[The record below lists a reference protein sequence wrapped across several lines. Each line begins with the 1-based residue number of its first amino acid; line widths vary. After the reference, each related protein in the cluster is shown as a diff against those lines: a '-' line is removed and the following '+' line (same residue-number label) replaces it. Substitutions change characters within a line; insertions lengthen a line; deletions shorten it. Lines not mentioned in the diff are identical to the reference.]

1 MPDPSHAISPS
12 TNPALSI
19 PKSPTPSSRFAYIDG
34 IRALAALF
42 VVLCHAWYEPT
53 NGYYKTRLFN
63 HLGLSYGPIAVAV
76 FIVVS
81 GFCLTLPLAKR
92 DGDLGSVLEFFRR
105 RARRILPPYYA
116 CIILSC
122 IFILTLANKPTGTV
136 WDICLPLNGTTFL
149 QHVLLIHNLVPAGS
163 GGSINYPLWSI
174 AVEAQIY
181 LLFPLVA
188 ILLQKRGWKVTM
200 WGLVALGLAAQVAL
214 YRIAPDTRVWYLG
227 CFGFGVAAAWQS
239 VRGKTTLLWTKMG
252 LWLGGLTLLALVLG
266 GRNGYG
272 TLKPIFDL
280 LIGGAAALIMG
291 GCYADREQKSGITR
305 LLSLRPLERVGI
317 FSYSLYLVHAPLL
330 HLHYL
335 ILTRLFHSPKPET
348 MFLFLLLTLPLIVAE
363 AYLFFLAFERPF
375 LSKKTRVTDKAA

>member
-1 MPDPSHAISPS
+1 MPDPLSLTNPSINLSPS
-12 TNPALSI
+12 DA
-19 PKSPTPSSRFAYIDG
+19 KSPTSSSRFAYIDG
-34 IRALAALF
+34 VRALAALF

-53 NGYYKTRLFN
+53 NGYYKSRLFN

-92 DGDLGSVLEFFRR
+92 EGDIGSVAEFFRR

-116 CIILSC
+116 CLVLSSV
-122 IFILTLANKPTGTV
+122 FILTLAKEPTGTV
-136 WDICLPLNGTTFL
+136 WDICLPLNGTTLL
-149 QHVLLIHNLVPAGS
+149 QHVLLIHNLFPERS

-181 LLFPLVA
+181 LLFPLIA
-188 ILLQKRGWKVTM
+188 LSLRKRGWKVTM
-200 WGLVALGLAAQVAL
+200 WSLVALGLVAHVAL

-239 VRGKTTLLWTKMG
+239 VRGKTALFWIKMG
-252 LWLGGLTLLALVLG
+252 ILLGGLTLLALVLG

-280 LIGGAAALIMG
+280 LVGGAAALIMG
-291 GCYADREQKSGITR
+291 GLYADREQKSKITR
-305 LLSLRPLERVGI
+305 LLSWRPLEKIGI

-335 ILTRLFHSPKPET
+335 ILTRLLHSPKPET
-348 MFLFLLLTLPLIVAE
+348 MFLLLLLTLPIIVAE

-375 LSKKTRVTDKAA
+375 LSRKPPPNLPLA